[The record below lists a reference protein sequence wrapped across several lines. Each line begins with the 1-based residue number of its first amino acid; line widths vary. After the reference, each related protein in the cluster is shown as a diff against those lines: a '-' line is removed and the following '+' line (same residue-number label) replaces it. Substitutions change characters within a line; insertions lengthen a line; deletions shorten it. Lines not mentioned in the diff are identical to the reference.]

1 MAQSRAAER
10 PTASRSPRV
19 GFAAVWDDPPEPTW
33 SYTPWSLLQALQD
46 RLKVV
51 DLGPA
56 PSKPARTALK
66 LVSGRLVDGEAVSL
80 WRSSRVTDRY
90 LERALDRAVAE
101 DWPDVVLQVLDI
113 APTQVPYVLYQDMSW
128 RLLQQLVAAMP
139 VEHLGHVGMSSL
151 RMAQRAERE
160 VEVHGGASG
169 LAVMSAWVRD
179 FLVEQCDVPA
189 DRVTVV
195 RPGCN
200 VPVVPTAEDL
210 DRRLGRARRE
220 LLFVGRDFVRK
231 AGDVVVDAVE
241 MLRAEGE
248 DVRLTVVGPD
258 EWPLPGPVP
267 EGVDFRGRVPRGQLG
282 EVFAAADLFVMPSRF
297 EAYGIAFVEALSAGV
312 PCIGRDACAMPEII
326 DHGVNGCLVG
336 DLETEVVAN
345 AIATTLSDDRVYQA
359 TAGAAADV
367 AAYYTWERAADE
379 LADFLRSRV
388 EDLAA

>member
-1 MAQSRAAER
+1 MIS
-10 PTASRSPRV
+10 SSPRV

-33 SYTPWSLLQALQD
+33 SYTPWSLLQALQG
-46 RLKVV
+46 RMNVV
-51 DLGPA
+51 DLGLT
-56 PSKPARTALK
+56 PSKTARTALK
-66 LVSGRLVDGEAVSL
+66 LVSGRLVDGEPVSL
-80 WRSSRVTDRY
+80 WRSSRVTDLY
-90 LERALDRAVAE
+90 LERTLDKAVAE
-101 DWPDVVLQVLDI
+101 EWPDVVLQVLDI

-128 RLLQQLVAAMP
+128 RLLQQLVATTP
-139 VEHLGHVGMSSL
+139 VEHLGHVGMSEL

-160 VEVHGGASG
+160 VEVHAGASG
-169 LAVMSAWVRD
+169 LAVMSTWVRD
-179 FLVEQCDVPA
+179 FLVEQCDMPA

-200 VPVVPTAEDL
+200 VPVVPMAGDL

-267 EGVDFRGRVPRGQLG
+267 EGVDFRGLVPREQLG
-282 EVFAAADLFVMPSRF
+282 EVFAATDLFVMPSRF

-326 DHGVNGCLVG
+326 DHGVNGCLVH
-336 DLETEVVAN
+336 DLDTEAVAK
-345 AIATTLSDDRVYQA
+345 AIATTLSDDRVYEA

-367 AAYYTWERAADE
+367 AASSTWERAADE

-388 EDLAA
+388 EKLAA

>member
-1 MAQSRAAER
+1 
-10 PTASRSPRV
+10 V

-33 SYTPWSLLQALQD
+33 SYTPWSLLQALQG
-46 RLKVV
+46 RLDVV
-51 DLGPA
+51 DLGLA

-66 LVSGRLVDGEAVSL
+66 LVSGRLVDGEPVSL

-90 LERALDRAVAE
+90 LERALDRAVAQV
-101 DWPDVVLQVLDI
+101 WPDVVLQVLDI
-113 APTQVPYVLYQDMSW
+113 APTEVPYVLYQDMSW
-128 RLLQQLVAAMP
+128 RLLQQLAVMTP
-139 VEHLGHVGMSSL
+139 VEHLGHVGMSKF

-160 VEVHGGASG
+160 VEVHAGASG
-169 LAVMSAWVRD
+169 LAVLSTWVRD
-179 FLVEQCDVPA
+179 FLVEECDVPA

-200 VPVVPTAEDL
+200 VSVVPTAEDL

-231 AGDVVVDAVE
+231 AGDVVVGAVE
-241 MLRAEGE
+241 TLRAEGE

-258 EWPLPGPVP
+258 EWPLPGQVP
-267 EGVDFRGRVPRGQLG
+267 EGVEFRGRVPREQLD
-282 EVFAAADLFVMPSRF
+282 EVFAASDLFVMPSRF

-312 PCIGRDACAMPEII
+312 PCIGRAACAMPEII

-336 DLETEVVAN
+336 DLEVETVAK

-388 EDLAA
+388 EELAA